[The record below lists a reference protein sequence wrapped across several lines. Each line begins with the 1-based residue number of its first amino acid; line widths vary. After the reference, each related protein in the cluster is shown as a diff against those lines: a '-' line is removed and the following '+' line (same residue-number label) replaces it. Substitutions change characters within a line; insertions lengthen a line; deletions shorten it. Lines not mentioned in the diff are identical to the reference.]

1 MQSMGVLNKNG
12 GLKAADGIRAAKQ
25 ARRPPQRTSTFII
38 LRKAKARMMW
48 TPTRKL
54 R

>member
-25 ARRPPQRTSTFII
+25 ARRPPQRTSSFII
-38 LRKAKARMMW
+38 SG
-48 TPTRKL
+48 KL
-54 R
+54 RPG